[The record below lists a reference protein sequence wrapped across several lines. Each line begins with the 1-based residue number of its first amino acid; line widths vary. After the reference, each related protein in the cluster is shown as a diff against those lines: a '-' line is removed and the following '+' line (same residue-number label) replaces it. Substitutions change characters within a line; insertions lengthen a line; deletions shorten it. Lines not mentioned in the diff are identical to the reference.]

1 MNEPQLP
8 SPEDILLTHAPLLR
22 ILVAALIE
30 GTRHVQSYVLWQDE
44 ALDRTLAPALV
55 RKGAKRFLLRGGES
69 VSDEEVEYETDSLP
83 NIGLAI
89 GSQGIRIRILKSDGG
104 SLPVPGPSSKR
115 QLFYAQQGSLFPV
128 AENGDAQSI
137 AAVNLVLH
145 WRVDDEYS
153 LSRVYLACPKAGALN
168 RASVESY
175 WDEPIWRAKATSE
188 EAVAEDLDIRL
199 DEDEGTGTGNAE

>member
-55 RKGAKRFLLRGGES
+55 RKGAKRFLLRRGES

-104 SLPVPGPSSKR
+104 SLPVPGPSNKR
-115 QLFYAQQGSLFPV
+115 QLFYAQQGIAFSSGRKRRRAINSSGKPSLT
-128 AENGDAQSI
+128 
-137 AAVNLVLH
+137 
-145 WRVDDEYS
+145 
-153 LSRVYLACPKAGALN
+153 LACRRRVFALP
-168 RASVESY
+168 RLPGLPES
-175 WDEPIWRAKATSE
+175 WSTQSC
-188 EAVAEDLDIRL
+188 VCGVVL
-199 DEDEGTGTGNAE
+199 G